1 MDINDDRG
9 FMEIHEWICNADQG
23 TRVSQGNF
31 AGLFWYCLSTQY
43 LYSRAIF
50 WGGVSIPPIGM
61 MINIDEG

>member
-31 AGLFWYCLSTQY
+31 AGLF
-43 LYSRAIF
+43 
-50 WGGVSIPPIGM
+50 
-61 MINIDEG
+61 